1 MIRNKSMSRTGD
13 ASPPAEPRLTM
24 TLPTTAPAAPPTA
37 RARLITA
44 LCDHIERAEVEPGL
58 DDLAKMAALSPG
70 HLQRIFKAATGLS
83 PKAWARAQ
91 RAARLRK
98 DLREAGSVTEAIH
111 AAGYGSQARVYEH
124 GSRLLGMSPGAFRRG
139 KAIEALHVAIAQSS
153 LGSVLV
159 ASTPRGLAAIL
170 LGDDPQTLLQNLQ
183 RQFPGSRLAADNAG
197 YEDLVARVV
206 AVVEQPSLPLELPL
220 DLQGTAFQHRVWH
233 ALRQIPPGTTI
244 SYAELARRIGAPK
257 AVRAVAGACAANR
270 LAVAVPCH
278 RVVRHDGSLSGY
290 RWGVERK
297 RELLSREVAA
307 AGFQLA
313 PDRRDEAGDPS

>member
-1 MIRNKSMSRTGD
+1 MIRNKSLPRTRD
-13 ASPPAEPRLTM
+13 ASPPAKPRLSK
-24 TLPTTAPAAPPTA
+24 TLPATESTAPLTA
-37 RARLITA
+37 RAELITA
-44 LCDHIERAEVEPGL
+44 LCDHIENAEVEPGL
-58 DDLAKMAALSPG
+58 DELAQMAGLSPG

-83 PKAWARAQ
+83 PKAWASAQ
-91 RAARLRK
+91 RAARLRRG
-98 DLREAGSVTEAIH
+98 LAGSHDVTEAIH
-111 AAGYGSQARVYEH
+111 AAGYGSQTRVYEH

-170 LGDDPQTLLQNLQ
+170 LGDDPETLLQNLQ

-197 YEDLVARVV
+197 YEDLVAQVV

-297 RELLSREVAA
+297 RELLAREA
-307 AGFQLA
+307 
-313 PDRRDEAGDPS
+313 EARSPATPRPASEPPA